1 MENNKVIVNNPCGQN
16 WDKMLP
22 ADKGKLCL
30 SCNKKVI
37 DFTSWDSE
45 SIVKYLN
52 AQKKEVC
59 GHFKTEQIEIKR
71 SRHHQ
76 FLCDLYFKVDSF
88 NGTSFIKK
96 AMTPIILICM
106 AITGC
111 NPPILPST
119 KTTGSIELPMDSLDS
134 IEIGDQVIHDS
145 IEGRT
150 TGNIAAPD
158 MHKNQNRRGK

>member
-1 MENNKVIVNNPCGQN
+1 MKNNKVIVNNPCGQK

-22 ADKGKLCL
+22 ADKGKLCF
-30 SCNKKVI
+30 SCNKNVI
-37 DFTSWDSE
+37 DFTNWDSE
-45 SIVKYLN
+45 SIINYLN

-59 GHFKTEQIEIKR
+59 GHFKTGQIEIKR
-71 SRHHQ
+71 ARHHQ

-111 NPPILPST
+111 NPPIIPGN
-119 KTTGSIELPMDSLDS
+119 KTTGEITSPMDSLDS
-134 IEIGDQVIHDS
+134 IDYGDEVKDDS
-145 IEGRT
+145 FEGRT
-150 TGNIAAPD
+150 TGVIAMPD
-158 MHKNQNRRGK
+158 TIEHRKLNK